1 MCPSPPLDAPDAG
14 FNLRDLVGDEAV
26 ADAMSAFSRMR
37 FQHQR
42 LLETLGA
49 RLGIS
54 SSDIRALFFLAA
66 NAQATPKSTADFLG
80 VTTGA
85 MTSLLDR
92 NERAGLLTRSPHP
105 QDRRSTILQL
115 TPAGHEA
122 VERWGATYRGA
133 FRDAIEPDRLVATTR
148 LFRRIA
154 EELAGRADA
163 LATDER

>member
-1 MCPSPPLDAPDAG
+1 MPPSPPLEAPDAA
-14 FNLRDLVGDEAV
+14 FNLRDLVQDDAV

-42 LLETLGA
+42 LLEALGD

-66 NAQATPKSTADFLG
+66 NARATPKSTAAFLG
-80 VTTGA
+80 ITTGA

-92 NERAGLLTRSPHP
+92 NERAGLLARASHP
-105 QDRRSTILQL
+105 RDRRSVILQL
-115 TPAGHEA
+115 TPAGHQA
-122 VERWGATYRGA
+122 VELWAATYRSA
-133 FRDAIEPDRLVATTR
+133 FREAITPDRLVATTR

-154 EELAGRADA
+154 EELGDRADA
-163 LATDER
+163 LEPVER